1 MTINRAAAALD
12 NPPIE
17 EMADD
22 LSIEY
27 PETDDMPMPDNDF
40 QMTPITE
47 SLMTLRHQFR
57 HRSDVYVAAN
67 MFVYYR
73 MNDNRTRVAP
83 DVYVVIGA
91 AHKEPRASWL
101 VWREGKAPDFVLEIA
116 SPSTW
121 RYDVR
126 EKRRIYAE
134 MGVTEYWR
142 FDAAGR
148 FFTPVLVGERL
159 VDGEYQPIEV
169 ATDNDGILRGRSAV
183 LALDICILP
192 GLLLRFY
199 DPERE
204 QWLHTLEEEAA
215 ARQEEAAA
223 RQEAEAAQRQAEAA
237 QQQEAA
243 ARQEAEASRQQAET
257 ARQQAETARQQSE
270 SARQQAEASR
280 QQSESARQQAKAAQ
294 HQAEAAQQ
302 QAEAALQ
309 QEAAARQSL
318 EDEVRRLRQQLGSG
332 G

>member
-91 AHKEPRASWL
+91 AHKQPRASWL

-169 ATDNDGILRGRSAV
+169 ATDDDGILRGRSAA
-183 LALDICILP
+183 LELDICILP

-199 DPERE
+199 DPQRG

-237 QQQEAA
+237 QQQAEAAQQQEAA
-243 ARQEAEASRQQAET
+243 ARQEAEASRQEAESSREQEAT
-257 ARQQAETARQQSE
+257 ARQ
-270 SARQQAEASR
+270 
-280 QQSESARQQAKAAQ
+280 
-294 HQAEAAQQ
+294 QAEAAQQ